1 MSKSINIFKFLFED
15 DKKNY
20 SDAPEKSLHLKDK
33 KVKARKALDSID
45 DQIDALLIK
54 YEKESIRDDDE
65 EETLAESIR
74 MLSLKYLLLEQDEA
88 PPEEPPTEA
97 PDASAGEDKPEAV
110 PSPTGSEEI
119 DVDEEGEE
127 LIPDLDI
134 DKFAAKTVRLISN
147 YENLLRIEEAIV
159 NRVKHYLDQNYGD
172 KHVKRYLEILD
183 TQFGLETNEYDLG
196 DNSDVNEPSPDEDY
210 GLGANPAGAG
220 ISGGGG

>member
-1 MSKSINIFKFLFED
+1 MSNNINIFKFLFED
-15 DKKNY
+15 DKKNF

-54 YEKESIRDDDE
+54 YEKDSIKDEDEDEDDA
-65 EETLAESIR
+65 LAESIQK
-74 MLSLKYLLLEQDEA
+74 LNLKYLLTEQEEA
-88 PPEEPPTEA
+88 PPEEAPSDDPGTA
-97 PDASAGEDKPEAV
+97 PD
-110 PSPTGSEEI
+110 PSGSESI
-119 DVDEEGEE
+119 DVEEAGEE
-127 LIPDLDI
+127 LIPNLDI
-134 DKFAAKTVRLISN
+134 DRFAAKTVRLIAN
-147 YENLLRIEEAIV
+147 YDNLLRIEEAIV

-183 TQFGLETNEYDLG
+183 TQFGLETYEYDLG
-196 DNSDVNEPSPDEDY
+196 DNSDINDPNPDEDY

>member
-1 MSKSINIFKFLFED
+1 MSNNINIFKFLFED
-15 DKKNY
+15 DKKNF

-54 YEKESIRDDDE
+54 YEKDSIKDEDEDEDDA
-65 EETLAESIR
+65 LAESIQK
-74 MLSLKYLLLEQDEA
+74 LNLKYLLTEQEEA
-88 PPEEPPTEA
+88 PSDDPGTA
-97 PDASAGEDKPEAV
+97 PD
-110 PSPTGSEEI
+110 PSGSESI
-119 DVDEEGEE
+119 DVEEAGEE
-127 LIPDLDI
+127 LIPNLDI
-134 DKFAAKTVRLISN
+134 DRFAAKTVRLIAN
-147 YENLLRIEEAIV
+147 YDNLLRIEEAIV

-183 TQFGLETNEYDLG
+183 TQFGLETYEYDLG
-196 DNSDVNEPSPDEDY
+196 DNSDINDPNPDEDY